1 MCDRGKSKR
10 NKNRQHH
17 PGKLQTNRVYG
28 CKFTVSQT
36 RIFTEASEKKSQK
49 IIIHLKKINAATKC
63 FSSKHESKQKKLA
76 LCIGRNNLSGKRCRF
91 TCYSLLSCA
100 RTSQREL
107 SLPFLS
113 KKRKNRLPS

>member
-36 RIFTEASEKKSQK
+36 RVFTEASEK
-49 IIIHLKKINAATKC
+49 NTEDYN
-63 FSSKHESKQKKLA
+63 SSKKLM
-76 LCIGRNNLSGKRCRF
+76 
-91 TCYSLLSCA
+91 LLPNVS
-100 RTSQREL
+100 
-107 SLPFLS
+107 
-113 KKRKNRLPS
+113 N